1 MKKTYIIII
10 IITTLL
16 AILLGYK
23 LSCLTKYTIRDNY
36 NYKITD
42 TLEIKQ
48 TTSKNKFEFKNIT
61 LLYKAEDGSNSNV
74 VMDNLYLVSK

>member
-23 LSCLTKYTIRDNY
+23 LSCLTKYTIKENY

-48 TTSKNKFEFKNIT
+48 TTSKNKF
-61 LLYKAEDGSNSNV
+61 
-74 VMDNLYLVSK
+74 